1 MPESQPGTAGAALR
15 HEPRWP
21 VALSIATIVLA
32 LAALPGRIR
41 LLPSPLNAVLALS
54 VLAPIAAVIFT
65 RASAFWPRVERVVT
79 LAFVGVGLF
88 GTLKGLGIVLR
99 DVIGKTAPMGGLS
112 LLSSSV
118 ALWGLNVLIF
128 SLLFWQ
134 LDRGGPAGRSARQ
147 PRRPDWSFP
156 QSQAPI
162 EEVSPDWAPAYPDY
176 LFLAFS
182 TATAFSTTDV
192 LPLTTRAKMLM
203 MAEALISLTTLA
215 LVASRAINILG
226 S

>member
-1 MPESQPGTAGAALR
+1 MAL
-15 HEPRWP
+15 
-21 VALSIATIVLA
+21 AIATLVLA
-32 LAALPGRIR
+32 LAALPSRIR
-41 LLPSPLNAVLALS
+41 LLPAPLNAVLALA
-54 VLAPIAAVIFT
+54 VLTPIAAEILTGANRV
-65 RASAFWPRVERVVT
+65 WPRIERIVT
-79 LAFVGVGLF
+79 FAFVAVGLV

-99 DVIGKTAPMGGLS
+99 DVIGKTAPMGGLA

-118 ALWGLNVLIF
+118 ALWGANVLIF
-128 SLLFWQ
+128 SLLYWQ
-134 LDRGGPAGRSARQ
+134 LDRGGPEPRGLGA

-156 QSQAPI
+156 ESQASAD
-162 EEVSPDWAPAYPDY
+162 EVPSGWSPNYPDY

-192 LPLTTRAKMLM
+192 TPLTTRAKMLM
-203 MAEALISLTTLA
+203 MAEALISLITLA